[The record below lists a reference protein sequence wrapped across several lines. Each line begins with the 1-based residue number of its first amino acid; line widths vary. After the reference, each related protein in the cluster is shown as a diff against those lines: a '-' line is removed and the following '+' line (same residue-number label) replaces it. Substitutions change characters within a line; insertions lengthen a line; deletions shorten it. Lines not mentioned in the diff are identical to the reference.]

1 MRAKK
6 LLKISSLRWASARLS
21 PSMYV
26 MGFCQGF
33 IANISRSTRASVR
46 SSAFL
51 HMPNA
56 CVSDESLSQSR
67 NAQTSHEST
76 PHAGLLNCQK

>member
-33 IANISRSTRASVR
+33 IANISRSTRASVPLPAICTNR
-46 SSAFL
+46 FTTSAYIV
-51 HMPNA
+51 A
-56 CVSDESLSQSR
+56 YV
-67 NAQTSHEST
+67 TT
-76 PHAGLLNCQK
+76 

>member
-56 CVSDESLSQSR
+56 CVSDESPLNQGMHR
-67 NAQTSHEST
+67 CPTS
-76 PHAGLLNCQK
+76 PLLLLAY